1 MSCLLTLLYTAMTLL
16 SPAGVFPDLSP
27 YRVMLWLAVLAS
39 LMSVGS
45 FANPTWLKLP
55 QFHLMVGIIFAI
67 CLSRLLNGWPGGVLP
82 ALSQF
87 MPAAIVFF
95 LILWNISSLA
105 RLRSLTVVLVLIAI
119 YFTARGILAYHGG
132 DDTSPFVY
140 VQRVWRDEGSPELA
154 SFLRICAL
162 GFLNDPNDFA
172 QYLLMLLPFLFIPWR
187 TGKFARNFLLCVV
200 PLVVLLYGI
209 YLTNS
214 RGALLGLALL
224 IVFAM
229 KDRLGAR
236 RSALAAPVAI
246 ALILAL
252 NQSGR
257 AISVHEDS
265 ALGRINA
272 WSEGLGMFKSSP
284 LWGVGFGLFTDHH
297 ELTAHNSF
305 VLCLSELGLIGSFL
319 WLGLLVACVL
329 HLQESSRRCAATEEH
344 ETGRWA
350 RAMRLSLYTTLATC
364 WFLSRTYSV
373 PLYLLLGMTATLSA
387 QTVDLAP
394 ASPQPVRWPMVT
406 AMALPCL
413 MAMVYITVR
422 LRA

>member
-1 MSCLLTLLYTAMTLL
+1 MGFLLTLLYTAMTLL

-27 YRVMLWLAVLAS
+27 YRIMLWLAVLAS
-39 LMSVGS
+39 IMSFGS
-45 FANPTWLKLP
+45 FANPVWLRLP

-67 CLSRLLNGWPGGVLP
+67 CISRLLNGWPGGVLP
-82 ALSQF
+82 ALNQF

-95 LILWNISSLA
+95 LILWNISSLS

-119 YFTARGILAYHGG
+119 YFTIRGILAYHSG

-140 VQRVWRDEGSPELA
+140 VQRVWRGEGTPEL
-154 SFLRICAL
+154 SFYLRICAL

-172 QYLLMLLPFLFIPWR
+172 QYLLMLLPFLFIAWR
-187 TGKFARNFLLCVV
+187 TGRFARNFVLCVV
-200 PLVVLLYGI
+200 PLAILLYGI

-224 IVFAM
+224 IVFVM

-236 RSALAAPVAI
+236 RGALIAPVVI

-265 ALGRINA
+265 AMGRINA

-284 LWGVGFGLFTDHH
+284 LWGIGFGLFTDHH

-329 HLQESSRRCAATEEH
+329 HLQESSRRCAAAEEY

-373 PLYLLLGMTATLSA
+373 PLYLLLGMTAALSV
-387 QTVDLAP
+387 QTANLAP
-394 ASPQPVRWPMVT
+394 ARPQPVRWPMVT